1 MGGPAACCLDCCPA
15 VGGGEEEGGRA
26 VDEGEE
32 GGLRVRAVKEETE
45 GGDGEVG
52 GGGA

>member
-1 MGGPAACCLDCCPA
+1 MGRPAACCLDCCLA
-15 VGGGEEEGGRA
+15 VAGGEEEGGGA
-26 VDEGEE
+26 VNKGEE
-32 GGLRVRAVKEETE
+32 GGLRVRAVQEETE